1 MIDLHVSEASKPAEE
16 VVPIYMRVH
25 VHVVTE
31 TIFIITAVDLS
42 THNAQLLFSSNAGEI

>member
-1 MIDLHVSEASKPAEE
+1 
-16 VVPIYMRVH
+16 MRVH